1 MSGPHNDLY
10 VYTEK
15 PQLAVGQFY
24 LNNAG
29 GFDIT
34 FGKGLILIWKL
45 VIFNIKDYI

>member
-1 MSGPHNDLY
+1 MSGPNNYVY

-15 PQLAVGQFY
+15 PQLAVGQLY
-24 LNNAG
+24 LYNAG

-45 VIFNIKDYI
+45 VIFNNKDYI